1 MILAAI
7 LTAIAINLIGAVI
20 AIKRLD
26 YIIKQKEW
34 QDFVSKFYGMLTIKF
49 VIFVVV
55 IVAII
60 KFSGFDQ
67 AAFALSFVM
76 SYFLALIV
84 EILYINKR
92 YSVIKF
98 K

>member
-7 LTAIAINLIGAVI
+7 LAAIAINLIGAVI
-20 AIKRLD
+20 VIKRLD
-26 YIIKQKEW
+26 YVLKQKEW
-34 QDFVSKFYGMLTIKF
+34 VDFVGKFYGMLAIKF
-49 VIFVVV
+49 IIFVII
-55 IVAII
+55 IVTVI

-67 AAFALSFVM
+67 AVFALSFVV
-76 SYFLALIV
+76 SYFLALII

>member
-1 MILAAI
+1 LILAAI
-7 LTAIAINLIGAVI
+7 LTAIIINIIGAFIVI
-20 AIKRLD
+20 RRLD

-49 VIFVVV
+49 IIFVVI
-55 IVAII
+55 IVAVI

-67 AAFALSFVM
+67 AVFALSFVM
-76 SYFLALIV
+76 SYFLALIF